1 MKLVQENSLRYLIWL
16 GLIIPATF
24 SLSACSKSDDGS
36 DLADAMTTT
45 PEQVQ
50 SLADFFN
57 GKSEEFEKVIFH
69 EMIHYFDI
77 DMSEQH
83 VPKIIN
89 VSHEHTH
96 SYWEAWTDFLG
107 IFYHII
113 YKYYLLFVTNLC
125 NVHLTN

>member
-1 MKLVQENSLRYLIWL
+1 MKFVRENSLRYLIWL

-57 GKSEEFEKVIFH
+57 GKSEDNANRAADVAASN
-69 EMIHYFDI
+69 M
-77 DMSEQH
+77 Q
-83 VPKIIN
+83 
-89 VSHEHTH
+89 
-96 SYWEAWTDFLG
+96 
-107 IFYHII
+107 
-113 YKYYLLFVTNLC
+113 TNLLIGIL
-125 NVHLTN
+125 VVAVLILITVLVKKKK

>member
-57 GKSEEFEKVIFH
+57 GKSEDNANRAADVAASN
-69 EMIHYFDI
+69 M
-77 DMSEQH
+77 Q
-83 VPKIIN
+83 
-89 VSHEHTH
+89 
-96 SYWEAWTDFLG
+96 
-107 IFYHII
+107 
-113 YKYYLLFVTNLC
+113 TNLLIGIL
-125 NVHLTN
+125 VVAVLILITVLVKKKK

>member
-1 MKLVQENSLRYLIWL
+1 MKLVQENRLKFLIWL

-57 GKSEEFEKVIFH
+57 GKSEDNANRAADVAASN
-69 EMIHYFDI
+69 M
-77 DMSEQH
+77 Q
-83 VPKIIN
+83 
-89 VSHEHTH
+89 
-96 SYWEAWTDFLG
+96 
-107 IFYHII
+107 
-113 YKYYLLFVTNLC
+113 TNLLIGIL
-125 NVHLTN
+125 VVAVLILITVLVKKKK

>member
-36 DLADAMTTT
+36 DLSDAMTTT

-57 GKSEEFEKVIFH
+57 GKSEDNANRAADVAASN
-69 EMIHYFDI
+69 M
-77 DMSEQH
+77 Q
-83 VPKIIN
+83 
-89 VSHEHTH
+89 
-96 SYWEAWTDFLG
+96 
-107 IFYHII
+107 
-113 YKYYLLFVTNLC
+113 TNLLIGIL
-125 NVHLTN
+125 VVAALILITVLVKKKK

>member
-36 DLADAMTTT
+36 DLADAITTT

-57 GKSEEFEKVIFH
+57 GKSEDNANRAADVAASN
-69 EMIHYFDI
+69 M
-77 DMSEQH
+77 Q
-83 VPKIIN
+83 
-89 VSHEHTH
+89 
-96 SYWEAWTDFLG
+96 
-107 IFYHII
+107 
-113 YKYYLLFVTNLC
+113 TNLLIGIL
-125 NVHLTN
+125 VVAVLILITVLVKKKK